1 MVDAPEGLIM
11 GVQQTE
17 EKRLQATTAVCEY
30 LEKTLSAH
38 DAARHG
44 ESTYKVKNEDTL
56 DFGRSSRRDKTES
69 GKDDRYVAC

>member
-17 EKRLQATTAVCEY
+17 EKRLQATTAVCAY

-38 DAARHG
+38 GAA
-44 ESTYKVKNEDTL
+44 KAW
-56 DFGRSSRRDKTES
+56 
-69 GKDDRYVAC
+69 GKYLQS